1 MARLDCLCECCV
13 PENQRLTEEFP
24 CRADA
29 VARIADLS
37 AKGMLHNA
45 CCRDDRVY
53 LVCHRG
59 VRTSSGEVL
68 PRYEGQLLN
77 VP

>member
-1 MARLDCLCECCV
+1 MARLDCPCERCV

-24 CRADA
+24 CSEDA
-29 VARIADLS
+29 AARIADLS
-37 AKGMLHNA
+37 AKGMLHNSCA
-45 CCRDDRVY
+45 CGDVW
-53 LVCHRG
+53 LVCYRG
-59 VRTSSGEVL
+59 VRSSGGEVL